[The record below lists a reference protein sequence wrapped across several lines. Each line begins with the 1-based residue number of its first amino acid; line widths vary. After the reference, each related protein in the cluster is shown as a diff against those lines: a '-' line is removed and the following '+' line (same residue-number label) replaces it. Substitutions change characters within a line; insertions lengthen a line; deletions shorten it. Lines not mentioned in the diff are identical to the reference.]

1 LLYWDTSA
9 LIQLYVAENDSAYF
23 LQRVAETD
31 EPIVSASI
39 ATTEVLCVLHRK
51 EHLGGLKAGSA
62 RRLFRKFG
70 ADVRSGRIL
79 LISYGREV
87 EEQAEKLLGL
97 TWVLTWGIVY
107 EFLRLVTHRRMFRR
121 PLSATQALTFL
132 DPILG
137 SELVSV
143 LGPTERHEQVMRSL
157 VRELGRPAGNLF
169 HDLETVVIMREH
181 GVGEIMTADTDF
193 KKFSRLI
200 VTNPL
205 LDRS

>member
-1 LLYWDTSA
+1 LPYWDTSA

-23 LQRVAETD
+23 LKLVSETD

-97 TWVLTWGIVY
+97 TFAQPRTILIRSLDLIHVS
-107 EFLRLVTHRRMFRR
+107 
-121 PLSATQALTFL
+121 SA
-132 DPILG
+132 
-137 SELVSV
+137 LVSRAECMVATDGRLRALAVRAGLRV
-143 LGPTERHEQVMRSL
+143 LP
-157 VRELGRPAGNLF
+157 
-169 HDLETVVIMREH
+169 
-181 GVGEIMTADTDF
+181 
-193 KKFSRLI
+193 
-200 VTNPL
+200 
-205 LDRS
+205 